1 MHVCINCSG
10 RAIENVMIE
19 ICVYIR
25 ALKSTRVQYRRGC
38 YLTTLLANVFHLLQI
53 LRYDD
58 PPCPDLL
65 ENVENSS
72 VNFVASPFVVPITL
86 PNLMDRLSR
95 VD

>member
-1 MHVCINCSG
+1 
-10 RAIENVMIE
+10 MIE
-19 ICVYIR
+19 ICVYIWS
-25 ALKSTRVQYRRGC
+25 LKSTRGQYRRGC

-58 PPCPDLL
+58 PPCPDLI

-72 VNFVASPFVVPITL
+72 VNFLAPPSDVPITL
-86 PNLMDRLSR
+86 LNLMDRLSR